1 MSYHIKKPCVLD
13 SSITLYYQG
22 GTRWTDE
29 YSKRNIYSTK
39 TGADRR
45 ADNSS
50 GQNGGF
56 KYSTVVEE

>member
-22 GTRWTDE
+22 GTRWTDA

-39 TGADRR
+39 TGADKR